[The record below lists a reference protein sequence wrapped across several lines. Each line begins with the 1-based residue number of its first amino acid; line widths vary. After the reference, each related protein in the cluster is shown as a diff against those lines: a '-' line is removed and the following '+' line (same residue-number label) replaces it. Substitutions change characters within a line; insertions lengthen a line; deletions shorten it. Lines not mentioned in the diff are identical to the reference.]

1 MVQKVEKALKALKE
15 CLKDQ
20 HHNYERPLSTLFKSS
35 SHCPKL
41 PMRWDLYLKQ
51 LTRRMHAY
59 LHFGS
64 LANILA
70 ELAIKR
76 EVAHQHNIPLSLR
89 YA

>member
-1 MVQKVEKALKALKE
+1 MMQIVERALKALRE

-20 HHNYERPLSTLFKSS
+20 HMKYEKPLSTLFKSL
-35 SHCPKL
+35 SHCPDL

-64 LANILA
+64 LGNILA
-70 ELAIKR
+70 EYAIK
-76 EVAHQHNIPLSLR
+76 EISHQHNIPLSPR